1 MTVTWTSG
9 YSIKEAI
16 PFVEWGHK
24 GGNQMLSP
32 AGTLT
37 FSRNSMCGVFY
48 QQSFLLENDHF
59 ALMEMAFFIFFVQP
73 LSAGSP
79 ARTVG
84 WRDPGYIH
92 TSFLKELWPD
102 SLYVICITSFN
113 QHSLFFLFLY

>member
-1 MTVTWTSG
+1 
-9 YSIKEAI
+9 
-16 PFVEWGHK
+16 
-24 GGNQMLSP
+24 MLSP

-48 QQSFLLENDHF
+48 QQSFLLANDHF